1 MKQLAFVLLYM
12 YVHVNEVHRC
22 MSTHQIFPLSHVG
35 DLQTFPKYKNS
46 EQAALSRRTNRPAVI
61 SLR

>member
-12 YVHVNEVHRC
+12 HVNGVN
-22 MSTHQIFPLSHVG
+22 MYMFTYQIVSLSHVG
-35 DLQTFPKYKNS
+35 DLQTFPKHKNS

-61 SLR
+61 SLRW